1 MKTKTDQ
8 YRIPNPKYG
17 GKCID
22 SRTIQLME
30 SRGVSAEY
38 CIESKQIATY
48 LFDITQWTED
58 EAKAWV
64 AEHAKDYQIDEV
76 KATTG
81 MVEGKMVAIASTEDK
96 DREGEVI
103 KMDGWNLK
111 SFKENPVLLWLHN
124 MASGHNGLPVGTA
137 RNIKITEH
145 SKKKVL
151 QFEPVFDDSTEF
163 NRTVKKMYEEGVMST
178 FSVGFMGHEKEGN
191 KFVKQELLEISA
203 VPVPANSSAVV
214 IARAKELGIDK
225 SKAMA
230 VVDIKE
236 NVPFKSFA
244 LANED
249 KEWDLF
255 AAESRVRKTAG
266 GPDKDKIDMEKY
278 SEAFAWFDKE
288 APDDIRSY
296 KFLHHDG
303 EGADFV
309 TVWRGVKSAMGMLLK
324 DTTLDD
330 KEKEKVY
337 DHLAKHYEEFEKDAP
352 EFKALTTETV
362 REIVKEI
369 EAQNRIADYRETEK
383 HLKEIRTEIR
393 KQRREEKEDIIHD
406 ADMVEALKILY
417 HSTGIAL
424 QKANDLERGH
434 PKGKEVN

>member
-1 MKTKTDQ
+1 M
-8 YRIPNPKYG
+8 
-17 GKCID
+17 
-22 SRTIQLME
+22 
-30 SRGVSAEY
+30 
-38 CIESKQIATY
+38 
-48 LFDITQWTED
+48 
-58 EAKAWV
+58 
-64 AEHAKDYQIDEV
+64 
-76 KATTG
+76 
-81 MVEGKMVAIASTEDK
+81 
-96 DREGEVI
+96 
-103 KMDGWNLK
+103 
-111 SFKENPVLLWLHN
+111 
-124 MASGHNGLPVGTA
+124 
-137 RNIKITEH
+137 
-145 SKKKVL
+145 
-151 QFEPVFDDSTEF
+151 FDDSTEF

-225 SKAMA
+225 SKAMQ

-249 KEWDLF
+249 KEWDSF

-266 GPDKDKIDMEKY
+266 GPDKDKINMDKY

-288 APDDIRSY
+288 ASEDIRGY
-296 KFLHHDG
+296 KFLHHDSEGG
-303 EGADFV
+303 ELV
-309 TVWRGVKSAMGMLLK
+309 TVWRGVKSAMGSLLK
-324 DTTLDD
+324 DTTLED

-337 DHLAKHYEEFEKDAP
+337 DHLAKHYEEFDKDVP
-352 EFKALTTETV
+352 EFKALTTDTV

-369 EAQNRIADYRETEK
+369 EAQNRIANYRETEK

-393 KQRREEKEDIIHD
+393 KARRDKKEDIIYD

-424 QKANDLERGH
+424 QKANDLEKRSSQ
-434 PKGKEVN
+434 KKEVN